1 MESKMK
7 NNILLTVS
15 ICIALIVYASGCAS
29 DDTVASNPST
39 TPVTLSTGFS
49 MIGTSWSFQKTAAVD
64 SLRIDSI
71 VVVLQRIKFE
81 SHIDDAVIDST
92 GQDSTEDSKDANYTF
107 RGPFIVH
114 VRDSMR
120 ITFATQLLPAG
131 NYTGIKYKIHAF
143 RKGEHH
149 YDSDDFNNKTH
160 RYNSD
165 SIAGYSVAVWGTI
178 KKDGIWIPYAFK
190 SNVEVEFKLRGDFSI
205 AGSTSTVTMALRFN
219 TGTWFTNYTTGVM
232 LDPTDTTSQNRAL
245 INQAIKK
252 SFEKGRGGRDENHD
266 GNPDA

>member
-1 MESKMK
+1 MK
-7 NNILLTVS
+7 KNILLS
-15 ICIALIVYASGCAS
+15 AGICIALIAFASGCAS
-29 DDTVASNPST
+29 DDTVASNPT
-39 TPVTLSTGFS
+39 TSPVTLSTGFS
-49 MIGTSWSFQKTAAVD
+49 KIGTSWSLQKTAAVD

-92 GQDSTEDSKDANYTF
+92 GQDSTVESTDANYTF

-120 ITFATQLLPAG
+120 IKFATQVLPAG

-143 RKGEHH
+143 HKGEHH
-149 YDSDDFNNKTH
+149 YDSDDYNNKMH

-178 KKDGIWIPYAFK
+178 KKDGLWIPYTFK

-219 TGTWFTNYTTGVM
+219 TGTWFTNYTTGAM